1 MSPPEPPKNPRE
13 QEIEEASLAVEREIE
28 ELGDPEGGPSLPSTT
43 LAAQAAVSAPGEIPR
58 RFLGAGSRT
67 REILVLSWPVM
78 LSQVVISS
86 AGLIDRAMIGRLGG
100 NEDAAVPL
108 AAVGFATQFFFLI
121 QSTLFAVGLACVA
134 LMARAIGAG
143 DPARARG
150 IMAASLE
157 VALVTAVV
165 FTALMGW
172 GGPWALNWLG
182 ATPEVTVAA
191 LPYLNL
197 ILGSSV
203 LMAVAL
209 LIESALRANRNMRTP
224 LAVALFV
231 TVAKLGANWLLIFGN
246 WGFPRLELVGAGLA
260 TVVSQVVAVAVLLV
274 FIGKAHRDSP
284 VALRW
289 RDWKGARRL
298 RGEIVRIALP
308 SIAERL
314 VMNGAMLVYF
324 WVLSHYYGTVSVAA
338 YTVGVALL
346 SFSWIPGIG
355 YAQSCATLIGQNLGA
370 GRPREAVRIGWR
382 SAGLALG
389 TSVILGIV
397 FAVSRTPLA
406 ELFTDDP
413 VVVAAL
419 GPFMLTLAL
428 AQPFLQLHFTLGGAH
443 RGAGD
448 TWTPLVAATLGNW
461 LFRVPLALACAMWF
475 ETSVLWIWYAIVFDH
490 VSRAA
495 WLTISFARQRWLY
508 RLEGL

>member
-1 MSPPEPPKNPRE
+1 MTDPPSNSRE
-13 QEIEEASLAVEREIE
+13 RELEEASLAVEREIE

-43 LAAQAAVSAPGEIPR
+43 LAAQAAAGAPGEIPR

-67 REILVLSWPVM
+67 REILILSWPVM
-78 LSQVVISS
+78 LSQVLISA
-86 AGLIDRAMIGRLGG
+86 AGLIDRAMVGRLGG
-100 NEDAAVPL
+100 EDSAVPL

-157 VALVTAVV
+157 VALVTAAV
-165 FTALMGW
+165 FTVLMW
-172 GGPWALNWLG
+172 LGGSWALTWLG
-182 ATPEVTVAA
+182 ATPEVTASAV
-191 LPYLNL
+191 PYLNL

-209 LIESALRANRNMRTP
+209 LVESALRANRNMRTP
-224 LAVALFV
+224 LAVAIFV
-231 TVAKLGANWLLIFGN
+231 TVSKLGANWLLIFGN

-260 TVVSQVVAVAVLLV
+260 TVFSQVVAVALLLV
-274 FIGKAHRDSP
+274 FIAKAHRDSP

-289 RDWKGARRL
+289 RDWKAARTF
-298 RGEIVRIALP
+298 RGEIVRIAVP

-314 VMNGAMLVYF
+314 VMNGAMLIYF
-324 WVLSHYYGTVSVAA
+324 WVLGHYYGTVAVAA

-346 SFSWIPGIG
+346 SFSWIPGTG

-370 GRPREAVRIGWR
+370 GKPREAVRIGWR

-389 TSVILGIV
+389 TSVILGVV
-397 FAVSRTPLA
+397 FAVNRTPLA

-413 VVVAAL
+413 VVVDAL

-448 TWTPLVAATLGNW
+448 TWTPLVAATVGNW
-461 LFRVPLALACAMWF
+461 LFRVPLALACAIWW
-475 ETSVLWIWYAIVFDH
+475 ETSVVWIWIAIVFDH

-508 RLEGL
+508 RLETP